1 MNVPEPSKKTFKTVA
16 YEVSSSS
23 QDTSS
28 SQEGEWAAQSEEGSL
43 DKVRDI
49 LFGAQSREIEKRFAV
64 LEDRLLQ
71 ESGRLREDLTKSV
84 EDLKTHMNQEIQGL
98 VGTLQQEQ
106 DRRVATIQDMG
117 QTVKTVE
124 SQISKRILELTEQAS
139 NQFQVMR
146 GDMQQQKQDLIK
158 QHQEV
163 MSRMESQFQ
172 QAVNELKVEKTDR
185 GVLAEMLMEVAL
197 RLKVGA
203 QDTETQS

>member
-1 MNVPEPSKKTFKTVA
+1 MSVPEPSKKTFKTVA

-28 SQEGEWAAQSEEGSL
+28 SQEGEWSAQSEEGSL

-71 ESGRLREDLTKSV
+71 ESGRLRKDLTKSV

-98 VGTLQQEQ
+98 VGKLQQEQ

-124 SQISKRILELTEQAS
+124 SQISKRILELTEHAS

-146 GDMQQQKQDLIK
+146 ADMQQQKQDLIE
-158 QHQEV
+158 QHQEA

>member
-1 MNVPEPSKKTFKTVA
+1 MSVIEPSKKTSKNVA

-23 QDTSS
+23 QEALS

-64 LEDRLLQ
+64 LENRLLQ

-84 EDLKTHMNQEIQGL
+84 EDLKMHMNQEILGL
-98 VGTLQQEQ
+98 VGKLEQEQ
-106 DRRVATIQDMG
+106 DRRASTIQDMG

-124 SQISKRILELTEQAS
+124 THISKRIVELTEHAS
-139 NQFQVMR
+139 NQFQAMSAE
-146 GDMQQQKQDLIK
+146 MQKQKHELIE
-158 QHQEV
+158 QDQEA

-185 GVLAEMLMEVAL
+185 AVLAEMLMEVAL
-197 RLKVGA
+197 RLKMGVK
-203 QDTETQS
+203 DTETQS

>member
-1 MNVPEPSKKTFKTVA
+1 MSVTEPSKKPFKTVA

-28 SQEGEWAAQSEEGSL
+28 SQDGEWAAQSEEGSL

-49 LFGAQSREIEKRFAV
+49 LFGAQSRDIEKRFTA

-71 ESGRLREDLTKSV
+71 ESGCLREDLTKSV

-98 VGTLQQEQ
+98 VGKLQQEQ
-106 DRRVATIQDMG
+106 DRRVAAIQDMG
-117 QTVKTVE
+117 QTVKAVE
-124 SQISKRILELTEQAS
+124 SQISKRIVELTEHAS
-139 NQFQVMR
+139 NQFQAMSAE
-146 GDMQQQKQDLIK
+146 MQQQKHELIEQD
-158 QHQEV
+158 QEA

-185 GVLAEMLMEVAL
+185 AGLAEMLMDVAL
-197 RLKVGA
+197 RLKVGG
-203 QDTETQS
+203 QGTETQS

>member
-1 MNVPEPSKKTFKTVA
+1 MSVIEPSKKTPKNVG

-28 SQEGEWAAQSEEGSL
+28 SQDGEWAAQSEEGSL

-49 LFGAQSREIEKRFAV
+49 LFGAQSRDIGKRFAA

-98 VGTLQQEQ
+98 VGKLQQEQ

-124 SQISKRILELTEQAS
+124 SQVSKRIVELTEHAS
-139 NQFQVMR
+139 NQFQSMSAE
-146 GDMQQQKQDLIK
+146 MQKQKHELIE
-158 QHQEV
+158 QDQEA

-185 GVLAEMLMEVAL
+185 AVLAEMLMEVAL

-203 QDTETQS
+203 QGAETQS

>member
-1 MNVPEPSKKTFKTVA
+1 MSVIEPSKKTFKTVA

-98 VGTLQQEQ
+98 VGKLQQEQ
-106 DRRVATIQDMG
+106 DRRTSTIQDMG

-124 SQISKRILELTEQAS
+124 TQISKRIVELTEHAS
-139 NQFQVMR
+139 NQFQAIR
-146 GDMQQQKQDLIK
+146 ADMQKQKHELIEQD
-158 QHQEV
+158 QEA

-185 GVLAEMLMEVAL
+185 AVLAEMLMEVAL
-197 RLKVGA
+197 RLKMGA
-203 QDTETQS
+203 KDTETQS